1 MKSTKSKKI
10 ILFASAIAVLLIT
23 SAIIVGTFIKIQN
36 KIRHQMLHN
45 YMEQI
50 NELSFQVI
58 NTIHLEVEYSAHFLK
73 CLAETL
79 DINNSSN
86 KENIDALKKLKH
98 KGNFQTLGIINS
110 NGDYFDTDGNYYKIN
125 FKNFTEKL
133 NLLENNESYYI
144 SDVIKENGKKAK
156 EILIA
161 VPVCK
166 EEKIDEFLF
175 GYYPIMEIT
184 EEISII
190 EKNHRFFKLID
201 TNGNYISRP
210 SNNKSII
217 ERKESIWEEM
227 KEFIFLN
234 GRTLEEVKKNI
245 ADGKNGVFAFDYN
258 GYRRYVSYSP
268 LKINNWYVFSVF
280 TRDELD
286 SRAKEFQKITSELLF
301 YMINFKI
308 ALIAVIM
315 GIVIYIYYIIEKQSK
330 DIEIKN
336 KMFKMLAGKTKDIF
350 FEIHS
355 AEKKF
360 ILYNYTKEN
369 SEVALSLEEVSPE
382 NMLAKDYIN
391 KENFLLYKELYN
403 NVLEKQN
410 IDNFIVHLKLSNT
423 WKWFR
428 INSAAFSSGHTIGIL
443 EDFTEEKNQ
452 ELEFLKISEKSKYDF
467 LTQLYN
473 RETFEKEFNDFLNS
487 RDNSKENFDALFL
500 IDLDNFKEINDVFG
514 HRMGDKVLHE
524 AAGTLKHSLRSSDLL
539 GRLGGDEF
547 ILLIKNAPNIE
558 AIHKIAQKLNSS
570 LTKTY
575 TRNNKSIS
583 ISCSIGISII
593 DTDFSF
599 KKAYK
604 NADKAL
610 YHVKYNG
617 RNSYFINK

>member
-10 ILFASAIAVLLIT
+10 ILFASAVAVLLIT

-36 KIRHQMLHN
+36 KIRSQMFYN

-50 NELSFQVI
+50 DELSSQI
-58 NTIHLEVEYSAHFLK
+58 MNTIRLEIEYSAYLLK
-73 CLAETL
+73 SVEETL
-79 DINNSSN
+79 DINIDSLDESINS
-86 KENIDALKKLKH
+86 LKNLKN
-98 KGNFQTLGIINS
+98 KGNFKTLGIIDYKGN
-110 NGDYFDTDGNYYKIN
+110 YFDTENNYYKIN
-125 FKNFTEKL
+125 MQNFLKNINFGEK
-133 NLLENNESYYI
+133 NYSYYV
-144 SDVIKENGKKAK
+144 SDVLNEKNKK
-156 EILIA
+156 EIAIA
-161 VPVCK
+161 VPIYK
-166 EEKIDEFLF
+166 ENKMTGVLF
-175 GYYPIMEIT
+175 GYYPLIEIT
-184 EEISII
+184 EEVNIN
-190 EKNHRFFKLID
+190 EKDYQFFQLID
-201 TNGNYISRP
+201 TKGNFISH
-210 SNNKSII
+210 STSSKSFTKG
-217 ERKESIWEEM
+217 EKSLWEEM
-227 KEFIFLN
+227 KKFNFLEGN
-234 GRTLEEVKKNI
+234 SLEKIKKNI
-245 ADGKNGVFAFDYN
+245 EKGKSGTFYFDYN
-258 GYRRYVSYSP
+258 NDRRYVIYNP
-268 LKINNWYVFSVF
+268 LKINNWYVFSIF
-280 TRDELD
+280 TRDELN

-369 SEVALSLEEVSPE
+369 SKVALSLEEVSPE

-514 HRMGDKVLHE
+514 HRMGDKILHE

-575 TRNNKSIS
+575 TKNNKSIS

>member
-10 ILFASAIAVLLIT
+10 ILFASTVAILLIT
-23 SAIIVGTFIKIQN
+23 SVIVVGTFIKIQN

-50 NELSFQVI
+50 DELSSQVI
-58 NTIHLEVEYSAHFLK
+58 NTIHLEVEYSAHLLK
-73 CLAETL
+73 SLAETL
-79 DINNSSN
+79 HINNNSHE
-86 KENIDALKKLKH
+86 ENISALKNLKN

-110 NGDYFDTDGNYYKIN
+110 NGDYFDTDGIYYKIN

-144 SDVIKENGKKAK
+144 SDVIKGNDEKTK

-161 VPVCK
+161 VPIFKGK
-166 EEKIDEFLF
+166 EIDEFLF

-190 EKNHRFFKLID
+190 EKNQRFFKLVD

-210 SNNKSII
+210 SNTNSII
-217 ERKESIWEEM
+217 ERRDSIWDEM
-227 KEFIFLN
+227 KEFNFLN
-234 GRTLEEVKKNI
+234 GKTLEGIKENI
-245 ADGKNGVFAFDYN
+245 EKGKNGVFAFEYN
-258 GYRRYVSYSP
+258 GHRRYVSYNP
-268 LKINNWYVFSVF
+268 LKINNWYVFSAF
-280 TRDELD
+280 TRKELD

-308 ALIAVIM
+308 ALITIIL
-315 GIVIYIYYIIEKQSK
+315 GIVAYIYNIIEKQSK

-336 KMFKMLAGKTKDIF
+336 KMFKMLAGKTKVIF
-350 FEIHS
+350 FETHS

-369 SEVALSLEEVSPE
+369 SEVTLSLEEISPK
-382 NMLAKDYIN
+382 NMLARDYIN
-391 KENFLLYKELYN
+391 KENYLLYKELYN

-410 IDNFIVHLKLSNT
+410 IDNFIVHLKLSDT

-428 INSAAFSSGHTIGIL
+428 INSVAFTSGHTIGIL

-452 ELEFLKISEKSKYDF
+452 EFEFLKISEKSKYDF

-487 RDNSKENFDALFL
+487 RDNSKENTDALFL

-524 AAGTLKHSLRSSDLL
+524 AAATLKHSLRNSDLL

-547 ILLIKNAPNIE
+547 ILLIRNAPNLE

-570 LTKTY
+570 LIKTY
-575 TRNNKSIS
+575 TRNGKSIT

-593 DTDFSF
+593 NTEFSF
-599 KKAYK
+599 KRAYK